1 MNFELDLHAITT
13 NALVIVPIIIAIV
26 QAIKLTGWIQ
36 DHFSPLLAIG
46 VGIVIAWLGN
56 THGPS
61 LGSTIL
67 TGAIYGLLS
76 SGLYSGISTT
86 MKARA
91 RQKEAETKKKQKREM
106 AHQHNKDKI

>member
-1 MNFELDLHAITT
+1 MNFNLDLNAITT
-13 NALVIVPIIIAIV
+13 NALVIVPIIIAVV
-26 QAIKLTGWIQ
+26 QAVKLTGWIK

-46 VGIVIAWLGN
+46 VGIIIAWLAD

-67 TGAIYGLLS
+67 TGAIYGLIS
-76 SGLYSGISTT
+76 SGLYSGISVT

-91 RQKEAETKKKQKREM
+91 RQREEQAKKQHKKELARN
-106 AHQHNKDKI
+106 HKDKI

>member
-1 MNFELDLHAITT
+1 MNFDLDLNAITT

-26 QAIKLTGWIQ
+26 QALKLTGWVK

-67 TGAIYGLLS
+67 TGAVYGLIS
-76 SGLYSGISTT
+76 SGLYSGVKTT
-86 MKARA
+86 FVARA
-91 RQKEAETKKKQKREM
+91 RQKEEQAKKEHKKELARN
-106 AHQHNKDKI
+106 HKDKI

>member
-1 MNFELDLHAITT
+1 MNFDLNLSTITT
-13 NALVIVPIIIAIV
+13 NALVIVPVIIAVV

-46 VGIVIAWLGN
+46 VGIIIAWLGN

-67 TGAIYGLLS
+67 TGAVYGLMA
-76 SGLYSGISTT
+76 SGLYSGVRTT
-86 MKARA
+86 MMARS
-91 RQKEAETKKKQKREM
+91 RQKEVEAKKKQKREM
-106 AHQHNKDKI
+106 AQHHKDKI